1 MINLKVFSQYRSA
14 LMGFSTILILIC
26 HSIEYIGYVVADKG
40 IIYHLL
46 VQGNRGVDIFLFLS
60 GIGIFY
66 SLSRIPPPFRINY
79 LIGMQKDCVEY

>member
-26 HSIEYIGYVVADKG
+26 QSIEYVVADKG

>member
-1 MINLKVFSQYRSA
+1 MINLNVFSQYRSA

-26 HSIEYIGYVVADKG
+26 HSIEYVGVDKG
-40 IIYHLL
+40 IMYHLL

-66 SLSRIPPPFRINY
+66 SLSKIPPPHFA
-79 LIGMQKDCVEY
+79 